1 MSAFPF
7 AFSAVRMEII
17 VVSAATAYDL
27 PASAVPGRQPI
38 GSPAREAQTVALAA
52 ARELL
57 DAPLETLGQCLGVC
71 RWRAASAERFIARNP
86 DHAAAAKVRL
96 IVQTLNAPA
105 A

>member
-7 AFSAVRMEII
+7 AFSARRMEII
-17 VVSAATAYDL
+17 VYSAAIAYDL
-27 PASAVPGRQPI
+27 PASALAGRQSI

-57 DAPLETLGQCLGVC
+57 DAPLETLGQCLGVT
-71 RWRAASAERFIARNP
+71 RWRAASAERFFSRNP
-86 DHAAAAKVRL
+86 EHAAAAKVRL
-96 IVQTLNAPA
+96 IVKTLTASA